1 MKEPGKRTRQAT
13 EIRQAHLLEAALDLA
28 AVRSPSGI
36 TTGEL
41 ARAVGISQGAVFRHF
56 PSKEAIWLAAMD
68 WATQTLMQQLRLAA
82 DPEASPLVAL
92 KAVFMAH
99 VDFVIAHS
107 GVPRII
113 FQELQQAQDT
123 PMKASVRSLMQQYRQ
138 LLVGLLQR
146 AREQGQLAP
155 GVDLQAAAV
164 LFIGSVQGLVMQSLL
179 SGQVQPM
186 ALQAPDVFHIYLR
199 GVASDAPPPF
209 QGTP

>member
-155 GVDLQAAAV
+155 GVDLQAAVEAKLAVNEARVYAV
-164 LFIGSVQGLVMQSLL
+164 L
-179 SGQVQPM
+179 PN
-186 ALQAPDVFHIYLR
+186 
-199 GVASDAPPPF
+199 
-209 QGTP
+209 GTHVKAGG